1 MKLMRAK
8 LLSNLALIFSICLF
22 VLISQACAQ
31 KQSPSL
37 LTQKGKTV
45 YLTSCIACHNVDP
58 AKPGALG
65 PAVAGSSKELLKA
78 RILEAK
84 YPAGYKPKK
93 NTKLMVPMPQNKGDI
108 DALYEY
114 LNSFSK

>member
-1 MKLMRAK
+1 MKLMRVK
-8 LLSNLALIFSICLF
+8 LFSNLALILLICLF
-22 VLISQACAQ
+22 VLTSQACAQ
-31 KQSPSL
+31 KKSLSPL
-37 LTQKGKTV
+37 AQKGKSV
-45 YLTSCIACHNVDP
+45 YLTSCIACHNANP
-58 AKPGALG
+58 TKAGALG
-65 PAVAGSSKELLKA
+65 PDVAGSSKELLKS
-78 RILEAK
+78 RIVDAK